1 MRVAT
6 PATPRATATT
16 ETVPT
21 RCAVTTP
28 WESTLAILGFVLA
41 QTKAT
46 WPVMSVPCSLSAR
59 ALNCADVPTAILVS
73 VGCTSIRSPEIVTT
87 IGCEPV
93 RGVSVT
99 ANGGLEPLCT
109 VMVVSARWVST
120 PAASKAEMRNCR
132 SLPVGTVSVPVATP
146 FATGKL

>member
-1 MRVAT
+1 M
-6 PATPRATATT
+6 
-16 ETVPT
+16 
-21 RCAVTTP
+21 
-28 WESTLAILGFVLA
+28 LGFVLA

-73 VGCTSIRSPEIVTT
+73 VGCTSIRSHEIVTT

-132 SLPVGTVSVPVATP
+132 SFPAGTVSVPVATP
-146 FATGKL
+146 LATGKLNTKEGLMSAALTVTTMLVTELALTKAVRWS